1 MTTEELKQAI
11 EKQTGIPAALIAADT
26 AEGIIGQARS
36 LLAYRQDL
44 ERQREK
50 TTREQFAEWARD
62 LSGMEEPDTASAA
75 LEEIAEAARKAAEI
89 VTMYRNRLD
98 QLENDG
104 TALITEAEYKELQAG
119 ILEEITALQRTG
131 KERLSVIAEELRS
144 IHDNMVNVIEAGNAA
159 LYDLQID
166 VYKMQDMPLTLK
178 YNAKMNP
185 RPPYILDTEQR
196 IYKDWSFV
204 DFLHDLIVRLQ
215 TAGYIQ

>member
-1 MTTEELKQAI
+1 MAKEMQAISKAQKRIEAIKKQRSAEIQERTNQLHAAETEQAKAQSTAADAAKHGSQEEYIKAKQA
-11 EKQTGIPAALIAADT
+11 E
-26 AEGIIGQARS
+26 
-36 LLAYRQDL
+36 
-44 ERQREK
+44 
-50 TTREQFAEWARD
+50 
-62 LSGMEEPDTASAA
+62 
-75 LEEIAEAARKAAEI
+75 RKAAEI

-119 ILEEITALQRTG
+119 ILEEITELQRTG